1 MTRFIEVL
9 IIRTRAFAVGTGGND
24 WRLSGLLQRF
34 DHPLIGIEGLVC
46 YHDVG
51 VDGRKQQIGA
61 VEIMGIA
68 GSEGEAGWIAER
80 IDGGIDF
87 SGQPAFAAPDC
98 FVAPFFGAPALC

>member
-1 MTRFIEVL
+1 
-9 IIRTRAFAVGTGGND
+9 
-24 WRLSGLLQRF
+24 LQRF

-87 SGQPAFAAPDC
+87 SSQPAFAAPDC